1 MLSESVV
8 ISVISG
14 FVTLLVALIATRN
27 KATQA
32 SVDAL
37 RRELAECKERNDRE
51 NNDRR
56 RENEELTRLLKAA
69 IEEKER
75 LLNEK
80 NRLLDENLSL
90 MKKYIQRDTNPK
102 IRKAAR

>member
-1 MLSESVV
+1 MSESVV

-37 RRELAECKERNDRE
+37 RRELAECKERNDME
-51 NNDRR
+51 HNDRR

-75 LLNEK
+75 LLAEK
-80 NRLLDENLSL
+80 NRLLDENLAL
-90 MKKYIQRDTNPK
+90 MKKYFQRGDTNPK
-102 IRKAAR
+102 MRKAER